1 MVNRMNINKPPAEK
15 RKSSNNLTTMFNTNK
30 KILKQRKLIRNL
42 PPLPAGLGMSCTRPG
57 YIRYLNEIQKYFENR
72 RYNGRRIHVR
82 FMEYYDDIKTG
93 AIANNSSQ
101 IINRNPTIIFN
112 NNSTPFPQINSNP
125 VGIYYFI
132 ITAQKR
138 EGGVAHAINVLV
150 DPNRLNPRI
159 WAFDPHGAS
168 SMNSNGFGSLLRS
181 KIIPSIKKLFGNI
194 LVNRTNVRTMI
205 YNGPNLQARNERGVC
220 TTFHISFSEVLLD
233 LLNEKIT
240 ISDLGRIIPNNP
252 NFRSWFLNRPG
263 PLQNVINK
271 EVTKVNLPISPMK
284 MTMGRSNKLKKVLR
298 KR

>member
-1 MVNRMNINKPPAEK
+1 MVNRMNINKPPIEK
-15 RKSSNNLTTMFNTNK
+15 RKSMNNISTMFDSNRKT
-30 KILKQRKLIRNL
+30 LKQRKLIRNL
-42 PPLPAGLGMSCTRPG
+42 PPLPTGIGMACTRPG

-82 FMEYYDDIKTG
+82 FMEYHDDMKMG
-93 AIANNSSQ
+93 AIANRSSQ
-101 IINRNPTIIFN
+101 IINGNPSIVFN
-112 NNSTPFPQINSNP
+112 NNSTPFPQINANP
-125 VGIYYFI
+125 TGIYYFI

-181 KIIPSIKKLFGNI
+181 KILPNIKKLFGNI
-194 LVNRTNVRTMI
+194 FVNRNNVRTMI
-205 YNGPNLQARNERGVC
+205 YNGPNLQARNVRGVC

-263 PLQNVINK
+263 PLQNVVNK
-271 EVTKVNLPISPMK
+271 QVTKINLPTSPMK
-284 MTMGRSNKLKKVLR
+284 MTMGRTNKVKKVLR
-298 KR
+298 RR